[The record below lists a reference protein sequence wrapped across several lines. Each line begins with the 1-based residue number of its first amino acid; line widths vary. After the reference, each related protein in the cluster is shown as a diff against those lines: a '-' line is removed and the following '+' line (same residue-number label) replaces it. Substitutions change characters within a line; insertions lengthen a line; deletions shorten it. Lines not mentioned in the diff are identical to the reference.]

1 MAVEYIRDVL
11 KVDQVIG
18 QEISQVL
25 IEGDVIVPEAKP
37 DIGKILDVSG
47 KVVLSS
53 KEVIQ
58 DRLMVEGGIRYN
70 ILYAGGGDDKQIDN
84 FEAETGFTHYIEIPG
99 ARSDMT
105 SLLNTEVEHIEYEIV
120 NSRKLNIKAVLN
132 LDGKVS
138 SVVQLEVVQG
148 FKDMPDAQ
156 VLKDRIEAISSRE
169 QGSSQSII
177 REDLELEDG
186 FPSIQKILKK
196 DAYIKVKEKEVADN
210 KVPLQGDIN
219 IKLLYSC
226 QEESEPIQ
234 NISYDMPFVH
244 TIDIMGAYQGM
255 DCAAN
260 AWIQELFVE
269 PREDINGEL
278 RILSIEAVISAE
290 AQVYEIERREIL
302 VDAYCPG
309 IAMEPK
315 KRKIKVIR
323 KAGEIQDQAVV
334 KETIAFPEIAPHA
347 DRVFHAEVKPII
359 TDQHISD
366 GKVVIDGIL
375 MSNIIYQPGENSSDL
390 ASLKE
395 DIPFRHSVDVQ
406 GAAEDMDCSS
416 RFMVDHVSCTLIAPD
431 EVELRTV
438 MSVQVSVFSSI
449 EKEVMLGVDI
459 KEAEELKDSG
469 IYIYFV
475 QPGDSLW
482 SVAKKYNTTIDN
494 ILKFNDIE
502 EPHILH
508 TGDKLLIYKKLDV
521 TL

>member
-1 MAVEYIRDVL
+1 M
-11 KVDQVIG
+11 IG

-169 QGSSQSII
+169 QEVHS
-177 REDLELEDG
+177 LL
-186 FPSIQKILKK
+186 FVKILNWKMDFVYTKDSKK

-210 KVPLQGDIN
+210 KVTLQGDIN